1 MIGKMGYLWT
11 ASILM
16 LGACSTTHPA
26 AKPEVV
32 AEYIVVRHAEKSTGD
47 ARDPSLSE
55 AGTMRAQS
63 LARLLAA
70 TPIDAI
76 YATSYKRTQQTA
88 RPTAAARSLAVTTYD
103 AKLPAATFGAQ
114 LRAAHAEGAV
124 LIVGHSNTVPEI
136 VSALS
141 GQPVEPIP
149 ETAFDRLYRVTIDSN
164 GVATLVQARY

>member
-32 AEYIVVRHAEKSTGD
+32 AEYIVVRHAEKSTDD

-55 AGTMRAQS
+55 AGAMRAQS

-103 AKLPAATFGAQ
+103 AKLPAATFVAQ

-124 LIVGHSNTVPEI
+124 LVVGHSNTVPEI

-141 GQPVEPIP
+141 GQPVEPMS
-149 ETAFDRLYRVTIDSN
+149 ETAFDHLYRVTIDSN